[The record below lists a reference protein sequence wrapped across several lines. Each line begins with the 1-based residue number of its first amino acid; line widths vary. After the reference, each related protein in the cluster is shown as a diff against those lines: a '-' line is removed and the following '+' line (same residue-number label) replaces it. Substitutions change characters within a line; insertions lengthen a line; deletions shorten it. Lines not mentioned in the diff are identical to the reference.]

1 MQFVDLIFIVGLF
14 LLGIGLFSAFYL
26 LRLSITKSKEELK
39 DINVAN
45 LWVLFTV
52 GLSLGLI
59 LIYFWFD

>member
-45 LWVLFTV
+45 LWVLFTI

>member
-52 GLSLGLI
+52 GLSFGLI

>member
-14 LLGIGLFSAFYL
+14 LLGIGLYSAFYL
-26 LRLSITKSKEELK
+26 LRLSVTKSKDELK

-45 LWVLFTV
+45 LWVLFAV
-52 GLSLGLI
+52 GVTLGLV

>member
-14 LLGIGLFSAFYL
+14 LLGIGLYSAFYL
-26 LRLSITKSKEELK
+26 LRLSVTKSKDELK

-52 GLSLGLI
+52 GVSLGLV
-59 LIYFWFD
+59 LVYFWFD